1 MEITRSTDG
10 PYDKFVVASDSG
22 KTYEIT
28 YAGCGDAD
36 PEFVSLWDCSCPAG
50 RHGRDCKHVRTFL
63 ANAWRFDEDAEDPCD
78 GISVGADGEVSICET
93 VR

>member
-1 MEITRSTDG
+1 MQITRNDNGT
-10 PYDKFVVASDSG
+10 YAVKSDSG
-22 KTYEIT
+22 ATYEIT

-50 RHGRDCKHVRTFL
+50 QHGRDCKHMKTFL
-63 ANAWRFDEDAEDPCD
+63 ANAWRFDEDPCD
-78 GISVGADGEVSICET
+78 AISVGADGEVSICET